1 MLRLAVLLLLLLP
14 MHLQASTTLPER
26 LLTAGRDAE
35 QVSNHLLS
43 QPAESLTAEDWLIL
57 TEAQRRLR
65 NKEAAMDAV
74 NRALQSSRQPYL
86 QAYAYLLKAQVY
98 GILYRDTAIAI
109 TQLELAERLLKQA
122 EDSASLTLYSE
133 VLQSFAQAYNQ
144 LGNLPR
150 AIPYAEQSLTLALR
164 QQNSEAE
171 LNARII
177 LGRLLLQNNAFGQAY
192 QQLQQALVL
201 ATQLQDNDAL
211 ASIHLRLGMAYRKI
225 EDHTQALVHLQ
236 HAKTRYQALQNQS
249 SYVYTLI
256 YIAETYLEDAATAQ
270 QAADYLQEALTLAHQ
285 QDDAL
290 RVAVVTLALGRLA
303 VLQQQPG
310 QAKDYFIAAMQL
322 FRQQNIQTYLQET
335 HLALAELLLQQD
347 ESSQAAQLLA
357 EHADQMPHAATYL
370 RYRYHELASRIAASL
385 HQWPDAYQ
393 HLLQASVLK
402 FEQVSEQN
410 ALQLDILNK
419 ELTRASSD
427 NQLHNQLQQS
437 AQQLNQLQ
445 RQQQLAVVL
454 CVAASILGLLFA
466 ALWWRARHRTVSA
479 QPALSDWQQFC
490 QRLQHQP
497 GDKLWL
503 LAITTPDSLQL
514 KRRYGEQPIQ
524 QLQHQFMQQLI
535 SADAV
540 LTSCICDDVL
550 WLALSQTADNA
561 GQQQHSLLQQLR
573 QLLPASQANLRLF
586 SLALPVAELLG
597 ASWRAD
603 ELTALREVLWLS
615 LDYCAK
621 QPLVQQ
627 QWQLSLHSKQ
637 ANACEWRSNLV
648 RQDVLSALQLGELSL
663 VCNGQTLAASCFDLQ
678 R

>member
-1 MLRLAVLLLLLLP
+1 MLKRAVLLFLLLP
-14 MHLQASTTLPER
+14 LCLQASSALPER
-26 LLTAGRDAE
+26 LLAAGRDAE
-35 QVSNHLLS
+35 QISNQLLS
-43 QPAESLTAEDWLIL
+43 QPTDTLTAEDWLIL

-122 EDSASLTLYSE
+122 EDSASLSLYSE

-144 LGNLPR
+144 LGDLAR
-150 AIPYAEQSLTLALR
+150 AVPYAEQSLTLALR

-225 EDHTQALVHLQ
+225 EDHSQALVHLQ
-236 HAKTRYQALQNQS
+236 HAKTRYLALNNQS

-256 YIAETYLEDAATAQ
+256 YIGETYLEDAASAG
-270 QAADYLQEALTLAHQ
+270 QASDYLQEALTLAHQ

-290 RVAVVTLALGRLA
+290 RVAIVKLALGRLA
-303 VLQQQPG
+303 VLQQQPD
-310 QAKDYFIAAMQL
+310 QAKDYFFAAMQL
-322 FRQQNIQTYLQET
+322 FRQQNVQTYLQET

-347 ESSQAAQLLA
+347 QPSQAAQLLT
-357 EHADQMPHAATYL
+357 EHAPQMPKAATYL
-370 RYRYHELASRIAASL
+370 RYRYHELSARIAATL
-385 HQWPDAYQ
+385 DRWPDAYQ
-393 HLLQASVLK
+393 HLLQASAIK
-402 FEQVSEQN
+402 FEQISEQN

-419 ELTRASSD
+419 ELTRASND

-445 RQQQLAVVL
+445 RQQQRAVVL
-454 CVAASILGLLFA
+454 CAAVGLLSLLFA
-466 ALWWRARHRTVSA
+466 VLWWRARKRTVLA
-479 QPALSDWQQFC
+479 QPLLSDWQQFC
-490 QRLQHQP
+490 QHLQHQ
-497 GDKLWL
+497 GRDSMWL

-524 QLQHQFMQQLI
+524 QLQQQFIQQLT

-540 LTSCICDDVL
+540 LTSCISDDVL
-550 WLALSQTADNA
+550 WLALSQPADNA
-561 GQQQHSLLQQLR
+561 LQQRLLQQLR
-573 QLLPASQANLRLF
+573 QVLPASQTNLRLL

-597 ASWRAD
+597 ANWRAD
-603 ELTALREVLWLS
+603 ELTALREVVWLS
-615 LDYCAK
+615 LDCCEK
-621 QPLVQQ
+621 QPLLQQ
-627 QWQLSLHSKQ
+627 QWLLRLHSKQ
-637 ANACEWRSNLV
+637 PNACEWRSNLV
-648 RQDVLSALQLGELSL
+648 RQDVLSALQLGDLNL
-663 VCNGQTLAASCFDLQ
+663 ICNGQRLGASCFDLQ

>member
-14 MHLQASTTLPER
+14 LHMQASATLPER
-26 LLTAGRDAE
+26 LLAAGRDAE

-43 QPAESLTAEDWLIL
+43 QPTETMTAEDWLIL

-74 NRALQSSRQPYL
+74 NRALQSSRLPYL

-122 EDSASLTLYSE
+122 EDSASLTLYSD

-144 LGNLPR
+144 LGDLPR
-150 AIPYAEQSLTLALR
+150 ALPYAEQSLTLALR

-201 ATQLQDNDAL
+201 ATQLQDNAAL

-225 EDHTQALVHLQ
+225 EDHAQALVHLQ

-256 YIAETYLEDAATAQ
+256 YIGETYLEDVVTAG
-270 QAADYLQEALTLAHQ
+270 QAADYLHEALTLAHQ

-290 RVAVVTLALGRLA
+290 RVAIVKLALGRLA
-303 VLQQQPG
+303 VLQQQPD
-310 QAKDYFIAAMQL
+310 QAKDYFFAAMQL
-322 FRQQNIQTYLQET
+322 FRQQNVQTYLQET

-347 ESSQAAQLLA
+347 KSSQAAQLLA
-357 EHADQMPHAATYL
+357 EHAQQMPHAAIYL
-370 RYRYHELASRIAASL
+370 RYRYHELSARIAAAL
-385 HQWPDAYQ
+385 EQWPDAYQ
-393 HLLQASVLK
+393 HLLQANALK
-402 FEQVSEQN
+402 FEQVREQN
-410 ALQLDILNK
+410 ALQLDMLNK
-419 ELTRASSD
+419 ELTRASND

-437 AQQLNQLQ
+437 AQQLKQLQ
-445 RQQQLAVVL
+445 RQQQLAAVL
-454 CVAASILGLLFA
+454 CAVVGMFGLLFA
-466 ALWWRARHRTVSA
+466 VLWWQARKRTEPA
-479 QPALSDWQQFC
+479 QAVLSDWQQFC
-490 QRLQHQP
+490 QHLQHQP
-497 GDKLWL
+497 SNTLWL
-503 LAITTPDSLQL
+503 VAITTPDSLQL

-524 QLQHQFMQQLI
+524 QLQQQFIQQLT

-540 LTSCICDDVL
+540 LTSTICDDVL
-550 WLALSQTADNA
+550 WLALQQTADNA
-561 GQQQHSLLQQLR
+561 GQQRLMQQLR
-573 QLLPASQANLRLF
+573 QLLPANHANLRLL

-597 ASWRAD
+597 ANWRAD

-615 LDYCAK
+615 LDCCAK
-621 QPLVQQ
+621 QPLVQR

-637 ANACEWRSNLV
+637 PNACEWRSNLV

-663 VCNGQTLAASCFDLQ
+663 VCNGKTLATSCFDLQ
-678 R
+678 H